1 MGRLLERGCHDD
13 RKVLPFFGHR
23 QCPVSMRPALKCCLE
38 DLITHHDV
46 TVFYVGNQGA
56 FDSIVRSVLR
66 ELAEQYT
73 NITYAVV
80 LAYLPP
86 ERKDDLA
93 RFEDYS
99 DTMYPEGIETVPKRF
114 AIDWRNRW
122 LLKQADYV
130 VTYITHSW
138 GGAAQYAELA
148 AKKRKIVINLTE

>member
-1 MGRLLERGCHDD
+1 MEN
-13 RKVLPFFGHR
+13 
-23 QCPVSMRPALKCCLE
+23 
-38 DLITHHDV
+38 LIVNDDV

-56 FDSIVRSVLR
+56 FDSMVRSVLR
-66 ELAEQYT
+66 DLVKQYT
-73 NITYAVV
+73 GIVYAVV

-86 ERKDDLA
+86 EQK
-93 RFEDYS
+93 EDYAQYQDYA

-138 GGAAQYAELA
+138 GGAAKFAEKA
-148 AKKRKIVINLTE
+148 TKSGKQVINLAITGE

>member
-1 MGRLLERGCHDD
+1 MTGKCCT
-13 RKVLPFFGHR
+13 FFGHR
-23 QCPVSMRPALKCCLE
+23 QCPISIRPALKCCLE
-38 DLITHHDV
+38 NLIIHHDV

-56 FDSIVRSVLR
+56 FDSIVHSALR

-93 RFEDYS
+93 QYQDYT
-99 DTMYPEGIETVPKRF
+99 DTMYPVGIESIPKRF

-122 LLKQADYV
+122 MLKQADYV

-138 GGAAQYAELA
+138 GGAAKYEQLA
-148 AKKRKIVINLTE
+148 RKHEKIIYNLSNLQ

>member
-1 MGRLLERGCHDD
+1 MMTGKCCT
-13 RKVLPFFGHR
+13 FFGHR
-23 QCPVSMRPALKCCLE
+23 QCPISIRPALKCCLE
-38 DLITHHDV
+38 NLIIHHDV

-56 FDSIVRSVLR
+56 FDSIVHSALR

-93 RFEDYS
+93 QYQDYT
-99 DTMYPEGIETVPKRF
+99 DTLYPEGIESVPKRF

-122 LLKQADYV
+122 MLKQADYV
-130 VTYITHSW
+130 VTYITHHW
-138 GGAAQYAELA
+138 GGAAKFAEKA
-148 AKKRKIVINLTE
+148 ARSGKQIINLGTDEK

>member
-1 MGRLLERGCHDD
+1 MAGKCCT
-13 RKVLPFFGHR
+13 FFGHR
-23 QCPVSMRPALKCCLE
+23 QCPVSIRPALKRCLE
-38 DLITHHDV
+38 DLIVHYGV
-46 TVFYVGNQGA
+46 TMFYVGNQGA

-80 LAYLPP
+80 LAYLPS
-86 ERKDDLA
+86 EQKDDLA
-93 RFEDYS
+93 QYQDYT

-138 GGAAQYAELA
+138 GGAAQYVELA
-148 AKKRKIVINLTE
+148 AKKNKAVINITEQMKKE

>member
-1 MGRLLERGCHDD
+1 MTGNRCT
-13 RKVLPFFGHR
+13 FFGHR

-80 LAYLPP
+80 LAYLPT
-86 ERKDDLA
+86 ESKDDLV
-93 RFEDYS
+93 RQQNYS
-99 DTMYPEGIETVPKRF
+99 DTIYPEGIETVPKRF
-114 AIDWRNRW
+114 AIDWRNKW
-122 LLKQADYV
+122 MLQQADYV

-138 GGAAQYAELA
+138 GGAAKFA
-148 AKKRKIVINLTE
+148 AKAIKSGKNVINLNAN

>member
-1 MGRLLERGCHDD
+1 MMTGKCCT
-13 RKVLPFFGHR
+13 FFGHR
-23 QCPVSMRPALKCCLE
+23 QCPVSVRPALKRCLE
-38 DLITHHDV
+38 DLIVHYDV
-46 TVFYVGNQGA
+46 TMFYVGNQGA

-66 ELAEQYT
+66 ELAEQYA

>member
-1 MGRLLERGCHDD
+1 M
-13 RKVLPFFGHR
+13 
-23 QCPVSMRPALKCCLE
+23 
-38 DLITHHDV
+38 
-46 TVFYVGNQGA
+46 FYVGNQGA

-66 ELAEQYT
+66 ELAEQYA

-114 AIDWRNRW
+114 AIDWRNHW

-130 VTYITHSW
+130 VAYITHSW

>member
-1 MGRLLERGCHDD
+1 MKETPNTAKEHKEIPAGT
-13 RKVLPFFGHR
+13 FN
-23 QCPVSMRPALKCCLE
+23 MR
-38 DLITHHDV
+38 IGGT
-46 TVFYVGNQGA
+46 
-56 FDSIVRSVLR
+56 
-66 ELAEQYT
+66 
-73 NITYAVV
+73 TYAVV

-114 AIDWRNRW
+114 AIDWRNHW

-130 VTYITHSW
+130 VAYITHSW